1 MKYLE
6 AKIEDLPDVI
16 NLLQDDVFGK
26 TRESITKND
35 FSAYKK
41 AFLDINK
48 DPNSRLIVVKKNDK
62 IVGTM
67 QLTIISYLTFAGGKR
82 LQIEAVRVHSSHRA
96 KGLGQTMITW
106 AVSFAKK
113 ESCHLVQLTSNKD
126 RKEAI
131 SFYEKCGF
139 KASHEGFKLYLK

>member
-1 MKYLE
+1 M
-6 AKIEDLPDVI
+6 
-16 NLLQDDVFGK
+16 FGK

-41 AFLDINK
+41 AFLAIDK
-48 DPNSRLIVVKKNDK
+48 DPNNRLIVVKEKDK

-67 QLTIISYLTFAGGKR
+67 QLTIIPYLSLAGGKR
-82 LQIEAVRVHSSHRA
+82 LQIEAVRIHSSYRA
-96 KGLGQTMITW
+96 KGLGQKMITW
-106 AVSFAKK
+106 AIDFAKK
-113 ESCHLVQLTSNKD
+113 KSCHLVQLTSNKD

>member
-1 MKYLE
+1 MQYLE
-6 AKIEDLPDVI
+6 AKIEDLTDI
-16 NLLQDDVFGK
+16 ISLLQDDILGK
-26 TRESITKND
+26 TRESITKDD

-41 AFLDINK
+41 AFLAIKK
-48 DPNSRLIVVKKNDK
+48 DLNNRLIVVKENDK
-62 IVGTM
+62 IVAAM
-67 QLTIISYLTFAGGKR
+67 QLTIIPYLTFTGGKR

-96 KGLGQTMITW
+96 KGLGQKMIAL

-113 ESCHLVQLTSNKD
+113 ESCHLVQLTSNKK
-126 RKEAI
+126 RKKAI

>member
-6 AKIEDLPDVI
+6 AKTEDLSDI
-16 NLLQDDVFGK
+16 IALLQDDILAK
-26 TRESITKND
+26 TRESIAKYD

-41 AFLDINK
+41 AFLTIDK
-48 DPNSRLIVVKKNDK
+48 DPNNRLIVVKENDK
-62 IVGTM
+62 IVATM
-67 QLTIISYLTFAGGKR
+67 QLTIIPYLTFAGGKR
-82 LQIEAVRVHSSHRA
+82 LQIEAVRVHSSYRK
-96 KGLGQTMITW
+96 KGLGQKMISW

-113 ESCHLVQLTSNKD
+113 ESCHLVQLTSNKE

>member
-6 AKIEDLPDVI
+6 AKIEDLSDII
-16 NLLQDDVFGK
+16 NLLQDDILGK
-26 TRESITKND
+26 TRESVAKDD
-35 FSAYKK
+35 FSSYKK
-41 AFLDINK
+41 AFLAIDK
-48 DPNSRLIVVKKNDK
+48 DPNNRLIVVKEKDK
-62 IVGTM
+62 VVATM
-67 QLTIISYLTFAGGKR
+67 QLTIIPYLTFSGGRR

-113 ESCHLVQLTSNKD
+113 ESCHLVQLTSNKE